1 MNYFSPS
8 KNERDIKIVKPVAG
22 ESHRIDAPAPSR
34 PGTDIVSTLG
44 HGMLITGNIVC
55 AGALQIF
62 GRVVGD
68 IHASQLLISEEAKV
82 EGKVIAPET
91 VVRGE
96 FNGTIQ
102 SNNVKLQS
110 TAVVEGEIFSKSLA
124 IEQNAVFEGVSRRL
138 ERAVEAPVA
147 KPAVPEAPAAAA
159 PAGAPGQEPAEESAL

>member
-8 KNERDIKIVKPVAG
+8 KNERDIKIVKPAAG

-34 PGTDIVSTLG
+34 PDTGIVSTLG
-44 HGMLITGNIVC
+44 HGMAITGNIVC

-96 FNGTIQ
+96 FHGTIQ

-124 IEQNAVFEGVSRRL
+124 IEEHAAFEGVSRRL
-138 ERAVEAPVA
+138 ERAVEAPSDA
-147 KPAVPEAPAAAA
+147 QAA
-159 PAGAPGQEPAEESAL
+159 PEKPVAQVVAISDALASA